1 MRRRE
6 NLVGQ
11 RTMTE
16 TINFPFVE
24 GQFWNIQRNVEDMI
38 RLLDQGGAG
47 SPSLNSLHSIVYD
60 YLHWVT
66 QQWDYDRMPSID
78 SRRVNVSMSAWA
90 QQGGNTG
97 FRPMCNCPGGTF
109 GDCESG
115 FNYGDMG
122 DFGNMGGGPFN
133 GWCISAGSWEETGNF
148 PGWNDDWMHGG
159 NPNLQKYYKV
169 PKGIQINL
177 TLYF

>member
-47 SPSLNSLHSIVYD
+47 SPSLNSLHSSSHLV
-60 YLHWVT
+60 
-66 QQWDYDRMPSID
+66 Q
-78 SRRVNVSMSAWA
+78 
-90 QQGGNTG
+90 
-97 FRPMCNCPGGTF
+97 
-109 GDCESG
+109 
-115 FNYGDMG
+115 
-122 DFGNMGGGPFN
+122 
-133 GWCISAGSWEETGNF
+133 
-148 PGWNDDWMHGG
+148 
-159 NPNLQKYYKV
+159 
-169 PKGIQINL
+169 
-177 TLYF
+177 

>member
-122 DFGNMGGGPFN
+122 NMGGGPFN

-169 PKGIQINL
+169 PKGVQINL